1 MQELETIIAQSNF
14 WLNPAPA
21 YQILQDIEYLIFSRQ
36 EKYQNWCAVLEDIKA
51 AVELLQAS
59 TDEQLWQETQ
69 LNLKHL
75 KKELEIVQIQKLLSH
90 PYDQMGALVTIT
102 AEIAGADAQ
111 DWAYLLMKLYW
122 NWGRNHNYQVNLVE
136 IIDGDSAGINFATL
150 EITGRYAYGFLK
162 SETGIHKLQRISPFQ
177 TNGNLQTILAR
188 VEVIPVCDAAINW
201 EIPEH
206 DLKITQWRWH
216 GKNLKRSQ
224 PWVKVCH
231 IPTGITV
238 FCDQER
244 SQMQNQTKALGL
256 IKSKLWFLMQSQS
269 VQDIAKIETSSIK
282 SLSTKPIR
290 EYILHPENR
299 VKDLRTNVE
308 TTSVTEV
315 LNGEINFL
323 IEAYLQQQSMTHS

>member
-1 MQELETIIAQSNF
+1 M
-14 WLNPAPA
+14 
-21 YQILQDIEYLIFSRQ
+21 
-36 EKYQNWCAVLEDIKA
+36 
-51 AVELLQAS
+51 
-59 TDEQLWQETQ
+59 
-69 LNLKHL
+69 KHL

-122 NWGRNHNYQVNLVE
+122 NWGINHNYQVNLVE

-188 VEVIPVCDAAINW
+188 VEVIPICDAAINW

-244 SQMQNQTKALGL
+244 SQMQNQTKALRI

-323 IEAYLQQQSMTHS
+323 IDAYLQQQSMTHS